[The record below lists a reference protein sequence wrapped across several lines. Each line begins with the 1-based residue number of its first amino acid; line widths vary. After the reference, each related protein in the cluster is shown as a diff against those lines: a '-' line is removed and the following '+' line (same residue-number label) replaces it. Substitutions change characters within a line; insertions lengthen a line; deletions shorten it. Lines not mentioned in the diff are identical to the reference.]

1 MRHYSVIRMPH
12 FLVAS
17 NHNAAFLKMLH
28 TDWWRLLESWQT
40 QFIWIFWLFPS
51 DFNGQEP
58 KRETADARTLQRRPD
73 LTFTFTETPTL
84 FISVYFRTLQFS
96 RTQIDSKL
104 VHIQIFLWRK
114 KNFGLQFLWLKK
126 MSFGPKGSSKSVGI
140 KLSTWTPQ
148 SNQEASQQ
156 MFEERKELITKW
168 WEKWNG
174 KQRAQ
179 CLQNML
185 GVCTNKQIRYTGS

>member
-1 MRHYSVIRMPH
+1 
-12 FLVAS
+12 
-17 NHNAAFLKMLH
+17 
-28 TDWWRLLESWQT
+28 
-40 QFIWIFWLFPS
+40 
-51 DFNGQEP
+51 
-58 KRETADARTLQRRPD
+58 
-73 LTFTFTETPTL
+73 
-84 FISVYFRTLQFS
+84 
-96 RTQIDSKL
+96 
-104 VHIQIFLWRK
+104 
-114 KNFGLQFLWLKK
+114 

-156 MFEERKELITKW
+156 MFEERKELVTKW